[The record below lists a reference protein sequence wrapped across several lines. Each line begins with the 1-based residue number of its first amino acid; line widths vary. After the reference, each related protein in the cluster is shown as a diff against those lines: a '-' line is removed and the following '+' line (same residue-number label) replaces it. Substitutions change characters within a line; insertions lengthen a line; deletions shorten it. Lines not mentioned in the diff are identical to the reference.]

1 MDKSCRT
8 TETSALRRAKKRYVT
23 EMSITLAAYFGAILV
38 SMWLMQASG
47 PASARFLWGVLPVIP
62 VVYGVTVVM
71 RFFRRMDEMQRRI
84 QLEGMAFSFAVTA
97 PLTITAG
104 FLQNAGLPTWN
115 WIWVW
120 PVMALFWMIGSVAAK
135 RRYGP

>member
-1 MDKSCRT
+1 MKKIGRQP
-8 TETSALRRAKKRYVT
+8 ETPAVRRAAKRYVT
-23 EMSITLAAYFGAILV
+23 EMMIALAVYTGTIFISV
-38 SMWLMQASG
+38 WLTQQG
-47 PASARFLWGVLPVIP
+47 GTTPLRYLWGAMPVIP
-62 VVYGVTVVM
+62 VLYCVSASM
-71 RFFRRMDEMQRRI
+71 RFFRQTDEMQRRI

-120 PVMALFWMIGSVAAK
+120 PVMALFWVIGTLAAK
-135 RRYGP
+135 RRYSR